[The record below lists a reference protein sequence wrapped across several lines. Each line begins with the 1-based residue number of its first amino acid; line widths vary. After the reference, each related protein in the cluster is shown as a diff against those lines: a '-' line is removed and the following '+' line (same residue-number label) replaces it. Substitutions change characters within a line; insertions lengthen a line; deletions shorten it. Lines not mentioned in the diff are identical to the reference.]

1 MLILVCVRSSHSPSK
16 AVMPLVNRDFII
28 AILCVVTAMV
38 AIQVGA
44 SISKQI
50 FPYVGPEGTTAY
62 RIGFSALILCVIFK
76 PWRHVPSNWLPLI
89 VYGLCLGGMNLS
101 FYYAIERIPIGLAV
115 ALEFLGPLSVAVFS
129 SKNRFDF
136 IWVALAIVGV
146 LVLLPDITDVN
157 GLDPVGVILA
167 LVAGAC
173 WAGYILYGKRTGSVG
188 SSGAVVAIGMCIAA
202 IAIVPFGVVSQGMA
216 LMNWSLIPVGI
227 AIGVLSSALPYSLEM
242 VALRKMPAQGF
253 SIMMSVEPAIGAL
266 AAFMILG
273 ELLTLWQ
280 WLAILLVIVAS
291 IGSSATSVKD

>member
-1 MLILVCVRSSHSPSK
+1 
-16 AVMPLVNRDFII
+16 MPLVNRDFII
-28 AILCVVTAMV
+28 ATLCVVIAMI

-62 RIGFSALILCVIFK
+62 RIGFSALILCLIFK
-76 PWRHVPSNWLPLI
+76 PWRHLPNNWTPLI

-129 SKNRFDF
+129 SKTRFDF
-136 IWVALAIVGV
+136 VWVALAIVGV

-157 GLDPVGVILA
+157 GLDPIGVVLA
-167 LVAGAC
+167 LLAGAC
-173 WAGYILYGKRTGSVG
+173 WAGYILYGKRTGSVS
-188 SSGAVVAIGMCIAA
+188 SSGAVVAIGMCVAA

-216 LMNWSLIPVGI
+216 LVNWTLIPVGI
-227 AIGVLSSALPYSLEM
+227 AIGILSSALPYSLEM

-266 AAFMILG
+266 AAFIILG

-291 IGSSATSVKD
+291 IGSSTTSKPALS